1 MLKHRYG
8 RRLVIGGMAVLAL
21 APGIAGAAPDKA
33 PLGPATRPIQVTKGD
48 EDPLRTYSGPFMAVD
63 PTNSENIVASF
74 ADFRSRRCGLM
85 RSSDGGASWRK
96 LDASPAP
103 QTYPSCMSNNSNI
116 FQAPLAF
123 GRNGTL
129 YYGLGGWDVQDR
141 AVGSGGNVN
150 VLLARSTDLGD
161 TWQSTVVR
169 NVRGAEGEKV
179 ENNRPVGQIAVDS
192 KSGSEDIVYISWQ
205 YSTPFVLAPNANAL
219 RAVVA
224 VSTDGGRNFGEPVNI
239 TESAW
244 ADPAN
249 RQKALASSSATTT
262 STVPGATTTTI
273 ARPEGSRA
281 ANPDQAANF
290 GGRNPSLTVD
300 NKGNAYAL
308 WFNTG
313 ANISPGVVTG
323 EWVSKTSDNGKTWTA
338 TQAGPM
344 TPYTSGVGRIA
355 WSPGGGPEGTVH
367 IVSQVNPTAKAE
379 NNIFSTVAAQ
389 FDVVHKRST
398 DGGKTWSEPKTIN
411 DDDPKQLH
419 VQVIPM
425 ISVAPNGRLDV
436 AWWDTR
442 ADPGTRA
449 NDVFYSYSNDD
460 GKTWSK
466 NQRITDQSV
475 DRDYGVFGNNFDMS
489 SPPGIASTN
498 AYAVFGWDDT
508 RASDPTAPSN
518 AGLGAGVQ
526 DIYTSTVQFE
536 VVGGGTSSTVKLAL
550 AAVVGLL
557 LVGLILLGV
566 GVSQKRRAGGPA
578 GAETTKDLGKQ
589 PVASKAS
596 TTTKSAKSA
605 K

>member
-8 RRLVIGGMAVLAL
+8 RRLAIGGMAVLAL

-33 PLGPATRPIQVTKGD
+33 PLGPATQPIQVTKGD

-63 PTNSENIVASF
+63 PANSDNIVASF

-85 RSSDGGASWRK
+85 RSTDGGASWRK

-103 QTYPSCMSNNSNI
+103 QSYPSCMSNNSNV
-116 FQAPLAF
+116 FQGPLAF

-129 YYGLGGWDVQDR
+129 YYGLAGWDVQDR

-150 VLLARSTDLGD
+150 ILVARSTDLGD

-169 NVRGAEGEKV
+169 NVRGAEGENV

-192 KSGSEDIVYISWQ
+192 KSGSDDIVYISWQ
-205 YSTPFVLAPNANAL
+205 YSTPFVLAPDANPL

-224 VSTDGGRNFGEPVNI
+224 VSTNGGRNFGEPVNI
-239 TESAW
+239 TEPAW
-244 ADPAN
+244 ADPGN
-249 RQKALASSSATTT
+249 RQKALASPSATTT
-262 STVPGATTTTI
+262 STAPGATTTTI
-273 ARPEGSRA
+273 ARPDGSRA
-281 ANPDQAANF
+281 AQPDQAANF
-290 GGRNPSLTVD
+290 GGRNPAVTVD

-313 ANISPGVVTG
+313 ANISPGIVTG
-323 EWVSKTSDNGKTWTA
+323 EWVSKTSDSGKTWTA

-344 TPYTSGVGRIA
+344 SPYTGGVGRIA

-367 IVSQVNPTAKAE
+367 IVSQVNPTGAGQNA
-379 NNIFSTVAAQ
+379 NVVASS
-389 FDVVHKRST
+389 FDVVHKMST
-398 DGGKTWSEPKTIN
+398 DGGKSWSEPKTIN
-411 DDDPKQLH
+411 DDDPKQMN

-425 ISVAPNGRLDV
+425 ISVAPNGRVDV

-442 ADPGTRA
+442 SDPGIRG
-449 NDVFYSYSNDD
+449 NDVYYSYSNDD
-460 GKTWSK
+460 GRTWSK
-466 NQRITDQSV
+466 NQRISDQTI
-475 DRDYGVFGNNFDMS
+475 DRKLGVWGNNFDMS

-508 RASDPTAPSN
+508 RKSDITAPSN

-536 VVGGGTSSTVKLAL
+536 VVGGGTSSTVKVVL

-557 LVGLILLGV
+557 VVGLILLAV
-566 GVSQKRRAGGPA
+566 GLRQKRRTSGPA
-578 GAETTKDLGKQ
+578 GTETKKVTGKQ
-589 PVASKAS
+589 PVAAKS
-596 TTTKSAKSA
+596 SAKA
-605 K
+605 TKATK

>member
-1 MLKHRYG
+1 
-8 RRLVIGGMAVLAL
+8 
-21 APGIAGAAPDKA
+21 
-33 PLGPATRPIQVTKGD
+33 
-48 EDPLRTYSGPFMAVD
+48 
-63 PTNSENIVASF
+63 
-74 ADFRSRRCGLM
+74 M
-85 RSSDGGASWRK
+85 RSTDGGASWRK

-103 QTYPSCMSNNSNI
+103 ESYPFCMSNNSNI
-116 FQAPLAF
+116 FQGPLAF

-129 YYGLGGWDVQDR
+129 YYGLAGWDVQDR

-150 VLLARSTDLGD
+150 ILVARSTDLGD

-179 ENNRPVGQIAVDS
+179 ENNRPVGSIAVDS
-192 KSGSEDIVYISWQ
+192 KSGGDDIVYISWQ
-205 YSTPFVLAPNANAL
+205 YSTPFVTAPNQNPT

-224 VSTDGGRNFGEPVNI
+224 VSTNGGRNFGEPVNI
-239 TESAW
+239 TEPAW
-244 ADPAN
+244 QDAAN
-249 RQKALASSSATTT
+249 RQKAIDSPTVTTLA
-262 STVPGATTTTI
+262 PGVTTTTI

-281 ANPDQAANF
+281 AQPNQAANF
-290 GGRNPSLTVD
+290 GGRNPALAVD

-313 ANISPGVVTG
+313 ANISPGVLAG

-344 TPYTSGVGRIA
+344 GPYTGGVGRIA

-367 IVSQVNPTAKAE
+367 IVSQVNPTGAGQ
-379 NNIFSTVAAQ
+379 NPNIVASS
-389 FDVVHKRST
+389 FDVVHKMST
-398 DGGKTWSEPKTIN
+398 DGGRTWSDPKNIT
-411 DDDPKQLH
+411 DDDEKQLF

-425 ISVAPNGRLDV
+425 ISVAPNGRVDV

-442 ADPGTRA
+442 SDPGIRG
-449 NDVFYSYSNDD
+449 NDVYYSYSNDD
-460 GKTWSK
+460 GRTWSK
-466 NQRITDQSV
+466 NQRISDQTI
-475 DRDYGVFGNNFDMS
+475 DRKFGVWGNNFDMS
-489 SPPGIASTN
+489 SPPAIASTN

-536 VVGGGTSSTVKLAL
+536 VVGGGTSSTVKVVL

-557 LVGLILLGV
+557 VVGLILLAV
-566 GVSQKRRAGGPA
+566 GLSQKRRTAGPA
-578 GAETTKDLGKQ
+578 PKEKKVTGKA
-589 PVASKAS
+589 PVAAKSS
-596 TTTKSAKSA
+596 TKSTKSAKA
-605 K
+605 GK